1 MIVFNNQEFDA
12 IKNITL
18 AQFIDLMK
26 AQHVIENT
34 ALLIT
39 VNNELITPSAVHTK
53 MINDGDVIK
62 TRNLPMG
69 G

>member
-18 AQFIDLMK
+18 AQFVDLMK
-26 AQHVIENT
+26 AQRVIENT